1 MTNKNNL
8 ETKSLQNEIE
18 DFYGIHPYVKRVK
31 LPLIGA
37 TQFPE
42 VAMTDYTLEE
52 FNEKKRNEKPSELIK
67 AVSSLSGENY
77 NESILNYGRVR
88 KDYLSNKNI
97 PSAAWFFI
105 GLYFK
110 KLKEYEE
117 NCRGFNEFIRLWKA
131 SKANK
136 SYKEI

>member
-1 MTNKNNL
+1 MINKNNL

-18 DFYGIHPYVKRVK
+18 DFYGIHPFKKWVKYMVGPFGG
-31 LPLIGA
+31 LAQIS
-37 TQFPE
+37 
-42 VAMTDYTLEE
+42 DYTLEE

-88 KDYLSNKNI
+88 KDYLSNENI
-97 PSAAWFFI
+97 PSVAWFFI
-105 GLYFK
+105 GLYSK
-110 KLKEYEE
+110 KRKEYEE